1 MKQFFQL
8 RETNR
13 TVQNQCKLNLIVP
26 KVNQVSYGKKNL
38 GFYGAKI
45 WKFLPIHAKTS
56 KNFKTFEEIIKNWNG
71 STCNYCR
78 VCQS

>member
-26 KVNQVSYGKKNL
+26 KVNQVSYGKKSL
-38 GFYGAKI
+38 GFYGPKI
-45 WKFLPIHAKTS
+45 WKFLPIHVKTS
-56 KNFKTFEEIIKNWNG
+56 
-71 STCNYCR
+71 
-78 VCQS
+78 